1 MTILSKAVKP
11 CKFKIKEINLTV
23 LKVTNYVVILNVKSM
38 QIHLLPSQHY
48 RFLDLGTEKM
58 QKFTFVL
65 EPFLFSAFLDFA
77 LNYPINSLFSTHS
90 HKINLGKY
98 L

>member
-23 LKVTNYVVILNVKSM
+23 VKVTNYVLSLNVKSM
-38 QIHLLPSQHY
+38 QIHMLPSQHY

-58 QKFTFVL
+58 QNL
-65 EPFLFSAFLDFA
+65 
-77 LNYPINSLFSTHS
+77 SLF
-90 HKINLGKY
+90 
-98 L
+98 